1 MCSRFS
7 FVATQE
13 EIESKFGVS
22 LQNPLRTSYNIG
34 PTQHAY
40 IITND
45 KQNSLQYVTW
55 GLIPSWSETGR
66 NTGRLINARKEN
78 IGGQT
83 SFRIPIRKKRCL
95 VLADSFYEWRQDG
108 INKIP
113 YRVKLKSGELM
124 VMAGIWDEWSDG
136 QYGLK
141 SFSIITTDANQEM
154 KEIFSRM
161 PVLLLTPESQ
171 KQWLSEMSITQTVD
185 MLQTPPNDTLYMYRV
200 SKRINELS
208 YNNVL
213 LHKNL
218 IS

>member
-7 FVATQE
+7 LVTTQE
-13 EIESKFGVS
+13 DIENKFGVT
-22 LQNPLRTSYNIG
+22 LQNQLRTSYNIG
-34 PTQHAY
+34 PTQHSY

-45 KQNSLQYVTW
+45 NQNRLQYVTW

-66 NTGRLINARKEN
+66 NNGRLINARKEN

-113 YRVKLKSGELM
+113 YRIKLKSGELM

-136 QYGLK
+136 KYGLK

-154 KEIFSRM
+154 KEVFSRM

-171 KQWLSEMSITQTVD
+171 KQWLSEMDITQTCD
-185 MLQTPPNDTLYMYRV
+185 MLQTPPNDILYMYRV
-200 SKRINELS
+200 SKKINELN

>member
-13 EIESKFGVS
+13 EIENRFGVT
-22 LQNPLRTSYNIG
+22 LQNQLRTSYNIG

-40 IITND
+40 IISND
-45 KQNSLQYVTW
+45 QQNKLQYLTW

-108 INKIP
+108 INTIP

-124 VMAGIWDEWSDG
+124 VMAGIWDEWNGG

-154 KEIFSRM
+154 KEISSRM
-161 PVLLLTPESQ
+161 PVLLLTGEVQ
-171 KQWLSEMSITQTVD
+171 KKWLSEMDITQTVD

-200 SKRINELS
+200 SKKINDLNF
-208 YNNVL
+208 NNVL

-218 IS
+218 VS